1 MGSETIE
8 GAKRSVTKR
17 MRPPASD
24 GTVSRMSELGS
35 IEGVAFVER
44 IDGAQADRTAA
55 PSLLVEVPHGA
66 DRRAH
71 YDALRARMVGALPD
85 DLHVFFHVNTD
96 VGAWDYGRRVAEEL
110 LARRPTRS
118 ALLVRCLIPRTF
130 VDANRL
136 EDATDGL
143 ASGGMTAGVAPY
155 VRDARDVALLL
166 ELHRAYVGL
175 VERAYETVCGAGG
188 FALSPHTYGP
198 RTMGIAKID
207 DEIVHTL
214 RRAHEPDAWASW
226 PVRPEIDLLTKT
238 AEGVRHAP
246 AGMVEALIEGYAAC
260 GLTAVE
266 AQSYTLHPATQ
277 TWRWLV
283 RYPERV
289 LCLEVRRDLLV
300 PEYTPFEEMGAE
312 PARVDRVASPLV
324 AAIDAWL
331 VRHGR

>member
-1 MGSETIE
+1 MIE
-8 GAKRSVTKR
+8 L
-17 MRPPASD
+17 ASID
-24 GTVSRMSELGS
+24 D
-35 IEGVAFVER
+35 VAFVER
-44 IDGAQADRTAA
+44 IDGKDADRAA
-55 PSLLVEVPHGA
+55 TPALLVEVPHGA

-85 DLHVFFHVNTD
+85 DLQVFFHVNTD

-110 LARRPTRS
+110 IAARPDRS

-136 EDATDGL
+136 EDAKDALSG
-143 ASGGMTAGVAPY
+143 GGMTAGVAPY
-155 VRDARDVALLL
+155 VRDPRDVALLL
-166 ELHRAYVGL
+166 ALHRSYVGL
-175 VERAYETVCGAGG
+175 VERAYEAVCGAGG
-188 FALSPHTYGP
+188 FALTPHTYGP

-207 DEIVHTL
+207 DDIVHAI
-214 RRAHEPDAWASW
+214 RAAHEPEAWASW
-226 PVRPEIDLLTKT
+226 PIRPEIDLLTKT

-246 AGMVEALIEGYAAC
+246 PGMVEALIAGYAAL

-283 RYPERV
+283 KYPEHV

-300 PEYTPFEEMGAE
+300 PSPYAPLDEMIALPE
-312 PARVDRVASPLV
+312 HADRVATPLV
-324 AAIDAWL
+324 SAIDDWL
-331 VRHGR
+331 SARGR